1 MMGLFLT
8 LTLGKEQNAA
18 VVDGKLKIT
27 LIEVTGN
34 QVKLEFEEI
43 TDEPV
48 LVHRI
53 KLHNKIMNKGIK

>member
-43 TDEPV
+43 TDEHV